1 MRQDDMR
8 HVGVEQ
14 DRGAVPRAGGEV
26 RNPPVIT
33 TFDQNRCYCCMLY
46 AVCCMLLLRG
56 LDVCM
61 LASKTQQYTERC
73 GRSLRNRVPGI
84 SADLLRTMYRFLLGS
99 RQA

>member
-1 MRQDDMR
+1 MP
-8 HVGVEQ
+8 G
-14 DRGAVPRAGGEV
+14 RGQEARFEIPQYYYFR
-26 RNPPVIT
+26 PKPVLL
-33 TFDQNRCYCCMLY
+33 LY

-73 GRSLRNRVPGI
+73 GRSLRNRVFGI